1 MAKLNA
7 PKIVKEL
14 LQELN
19 IYDQTHIWQ
28 HKQSKQY
35 IIKHMALEKI
45 ATHKKI
51 VFDMPQIIE
60 ADSKNE
66 IAVVC
71 VKGKMG
77 NAEEWSIGEAS
88 PKNNFNPYCFAMAEK
103 RAKDRVILKLIG
115 LHGEVYSSAE
125 MMEEEPKEQPKEE
138 PKDTSKSSK
147 LDDLAKEDNKV
158 IELIKSKLP
167 KVILKIDGK
176 LSKDDASKWSALV
189 KQHIADANNFVTL
202 TEIANEV
209 NEVWNDNDDVQVIQ
223 NLCQKIF
230 SDGILPRAHELQ
242 VRLELDKYKNLLKK

>member
-7 PKIVKEL
+7 PKIVKDI
-14 LQELN
+14 LQELD
-19 IYDQTHIWQ
+19 IYNQTHIWQ
-28 HKQSKQY
+28 HKQSNQY

-60 ADSKNE
+60 ADSKNQ

-77 NAEEWSIGEAS
+77 NVEEWSIGEAS

-125 MMEEEPKEQPKEE
+125 MMEEEPKEQPK
-138 PKDTSKSSK
+138 DTSKSSK
-147 LDDLAKEDNKV
+147 LDDLTKDDNKV

-167 KVILKIDGK
+167 RAILKIDGK
-176 LSKDDASKWSALV
+176 LSKDDAGKWGALM
-189 KQHIADANNFVTL
+189 KEQLSDANNVNTL
-202 TEIANEV
+202 TELANEV
-209 NEVWNDNDDVQVIQ
+209 SDVWNDNSKAQNIQ
-223 NLCQKIF
+223 NLCKKIF
-230 SDGILPRAHELQ
+230 NDAILPKAQMLQ
-242 VRLELDKYKNLLKK
+242 VRLQLDNYKNLLNQ

>member
-7 PKIVKEL
+7 PKIVKDI

-19 IYDQTHIWQ
+19 IYDQSHIWQ
-28 HKQSKQY
+28 HKQSNQY

-45 ATHKKI
+45 ATHKQI

-60 ADSKNE
+60 ADSKNQ

-77 NAEEWSIGEAS
+77 NVEEWSIGEAS

-125 MMEEEPKEQPKEE
+125 MPDEEEQKQE

-147 LDDLAKEDNKV
+147 LDDLTKDDNKV

-167 KVILKIDGK
+167 KAILKIDGK
-176 LSKDDASKWSALV
+176 FSKEDAGKWGALMKEQLS
-189 KQHIADANNFVTL
+189 DANNKTYL
-202 TEIANEV
+202 TELANEV
-209 NEVWNDNDDVQVIQ
+209 KQVWIDNDVQIIQ
-223 NLCQKIF
+223 NLCKKIF
-230 SDGILPRAHELQ
+230 NDGILPKAHMLQ
-242 VRLELDKYKNLLKK
+242 VRLELDNYKNLLNQ

>member
-7 PKIVKEL
+7 PKIVKDI
-14 LQELN
+14 LQELD
-19 IYDQTHIWQ
+19 IYNQAHIWQ
-28 HKQSKQY
+28 HKQSNQY

-60 ADSKNE
+60 ADSKNQ

-77 NAEEWSIGEAS
+77 NVEEWSIGEAS

-125 MMEEEPKEQPKEE
+125 MMEEEPKEQPK
-138 PKDTSKSSK
+138 DTSKSSK
-147 LDDLAKEDNKV
+147 LDNLTKDDNKV

-167 KVILKIDGK
+167 KAILKIDGK
-176 LSKDDASKWSALV
+176 LSKEDAGKWGALV

-202 TEIANEV
+202 TEITNEV
-209 NEVWNDNDDVQVIQ
+209 NEVWNDNDNVQVIQ

-230 SDGILPRAHELQ
+230 NDGILPRAHELQ

>member
-7 PKIVKEL
+7 PKIVKDI
-14 LQELN
+14 LQELD
-19 IYDQTHIWQ
+19 IYNQAHIWQ
-28 HKQSKQY
+28 HKQSNQY

-60 ADSKNE
+60 ADSKNQ

-77 NAEEWSIGEAS
+77 NVEEWSIGEAS

-125 MMEEEPKEQPKEE
+125 MMEEEPKEQPK
-138 PKDTSKSSK
+138 DTSKSSK
-147 LDDLAKEDNKV
+147 LDDLTKDDNKV

-167 KVILKIDGK
+167 KAILKIDGK
-176 LSKDDASKWSALV
+176 LSKEDAGKWGALV
-189 KQHIADANNFVTL
+189 KQHIANANNFVTL
-202 TEIANEV
+202 TEITNEV
-209 NEVWNDNDDVQVIQ
+209 NEVWNDNDNVQVIQ

-230 SDGILPRAHELQ
+230 NDGILPRAHELQ

>member
-7 PKIVKEL
+7 PKIVKDI
-14 LQELN
+14 LQELD
-19 IYDQTHIWQ
+19 IYNQAHIWQ
-28 HKQSKQY
+28 HKQSNQY

-60 ADSKNE
+60 ADSKNQ

-77 NAEEWSIGEAS
+77 NVEEWSIGEAS

-125 MMEEEPKEQPKEE
+125 MMEEEPKEQPK
-138 PKDTSKSSK
+138 DTSKSSK
-147 LDDLAKEDNKV
+147 LDNLTKDDNKV

-167 KVILKIDGK
+167 KAILKIDGK
-176 LSKDDASKWSALV
+176 LSKDDAGKWGALV
-189 KQHIADANNFVTL
+189 KQHIANANNFVTL
-202 TEIANEV
+202 TEITNEV
-209 NEVWNDNDDVQVIQ
+209 NEVWNDNDNVQVIQ

-230 SDGILPRAHELQ
+230 NDGILPRAHELQ